1 MTRVAIVGGGVYAPV
16 LCEALA
22 RSLDG
27 EPLTFCLVAR
37 DPSRLEAIAREAAV
51 RVRSAHAGASVT
63 HATDLDAGVDGADHV
78 VLLVRAGGLAARA
91 HDEAF
96 PREFGLVGDE
106 GLGAGG
112 VSNAW
117 RTVPLLS
124 AMAATLR
131 ARAPA
136 AAVWNLVAPLGVTT
150 RCLLDAGCDAVGVC
164 ELPLVTRERWALPA
178 DAVGYAGL
186 NHLGWFWPRTIAAR
200 RALEAAPD
208 VDGPTLRAFGAA
220 PLRYYYELFAPDA
233 AGRLGVTRRPGR
245 ADALA
250 AMADDALTAFRTS
263 PGAWTPARATPWF
276 DRALVPMIAA
286 REGRGAWDG
295 YANVRN
301 GARCGFAD
309 AAAVVELAATVDA
322 RGIHPRPDGDVP
334 DAVATWLAGAARA
347 DALSYE
353 AARDR
358 DPRALREA
366 LAALPGAPPGDAVE
380 AMAARIERHGR
391 AEKQGT
397 A

>member
-1 MTRVAIVGGGVYAPV
+1 MRRVVVVGGGVYAPV

-27 EPLTFCLVAR
+27 EPITFCLVAR
-37 DPSRLEAIAREAAV
+37 DPQRLEAIAREADA
-51 RVRSAHAGASVT
+51 RVRAAHAEGAVAHT
-63 HATDLDAGVDGADHV
+63 TDLDAGVEGADHV

-91 HDEAF
+91 RDESL

-106 GLGAGG
+106 GLGVGG

-117 RTVPLLS
+117 RTVPLLA

-150 RCLLDAGCDAVGVC
+150 RLLLDAGCDAVGVC
-164 ELPLVTRERWALPA
+164 ELPLVTRERWAVPA
-178 DAVGYAGL
+178 AEVGYAGL

-200 RALEAAPD
+200 AALEAAPD
-208 VDGPTLRAFGAA
+208 VDGPTLGAFGAA

-233 AGRLGVTRRPGR
+233 AARLGVARKPGR

-250 AMADDALTAFRTS
+250 ALADDALTTFRES

-286 REGRGAWDG
+286 REGRGAWAG
-295 YANVRN
+295 YADLRSD
-301 GARCGFAD
+301 GRCGFAERE
-309 AAAVVELAATVDA
+309 AVVEVAVTVD
-322 RGIHPRPDGDVP
+322 RQGVHPRFDADVP
-334 DAVATWLAGAARA
+334 EAVARWLEGRGAGRRALVRSRAEPRPGDPPGGAGGAAGRRPA
-347 DALSYE
+347 R
-353 AARDR
+353 RDR
-358 DPRALREA
+358 
-366 LAALPGAPPGDAVE
+366 GAGGA
-380 AMAARIERHGR
+380 H
-391 AEKQGT
+391 
-397 A
+397 